1 MYIST
6 KYLHVFLDIG
16 DALLSSGAE
25 IFRVEDTLNRMGY
38 ACGATQMNVFVIT
51 SSIVITME
59 FPEENVRTQTR
70 RIRKTGGNDFTKLER
85 LNDLSRRFCQHPVSP
100 EELREEFDKIDRV
113 VPTQAG
119 KLAGSILAAFSFA
132 LFYGGSL
139 WDALA
144 AGIAAILIWGA
155 QKYLRKYC
163 MNEVTFQFVVSF
175 LIGCVICMAA
185 RVIPMLQVD
194 KIMIGDI
201 MLLIPGLMATNAI
214 RDVLIGDTISGAM
227 RFIEAML
234 LAAVL
239 ALGFIGAIYLTGRL

>member
-70 RIRKTGGNDFTKLER
+70 RIRKTGGNDFEKLEK
-85 LNDLSRRFCQHPVSP
+85 LNNLSRQFCQNPMSP
-100 EELREEFDKIDRV
+100 EELREVFDQIDKV
-113 VPTQAG
+113 VPTQTG

-132 LFYGGSL
+132 LFYGGNL
-139 WDALA
+139 WDALL
-144 AGIAAILIWGA
+144 AGLAGILIWG
-155 QKYLRKYC
+155 C
-163 MNEVTFQFVVSF
+163 F
-175 LIGCVICMAA
+175 ICVMARLFPA
-185 RVIPMLQVD
+185 LHVD

-214 RDVLIGDTISGAM
+214 RDILIGDTISGVM

-239 ALGFIGAIYLTGRL
+239 ALGFIGAIFLIGRIG

>member
-70 RIRKTGGNDFTKLER
+70 RIRKTGGNDFEKLEK
-85 LNDLSRRFCQHPVSP
+85 LNNLSRQFCQNPMSP
-100 EELREEFDKIDRV
+100 EELREVFDQIDKV
-113 VPTQAG
+113 VPTQTG

-132 LFYGGSL
+132 LFYGGNL
-139 WDALA
+139 WDALLSGL
-144 AGIAAILIWGA
+144 AGILIWA
-155 QKYLRKYC
+155 ALRH
-163 MNEVTFQFVVSF
+163 
-175 LIGCVICMAA
+175 I
-185 RVIPMLQVD
+185 
-194 KIMIGDI
+194 
-201 MLLIPGLMATNAI
+201 
-214 RDVLIGDTISGAM
+214 
-227 RFIEAML
+227 
-234 LAAVL
+234 
-239 ALGFIGAIYLTGRL
+239 